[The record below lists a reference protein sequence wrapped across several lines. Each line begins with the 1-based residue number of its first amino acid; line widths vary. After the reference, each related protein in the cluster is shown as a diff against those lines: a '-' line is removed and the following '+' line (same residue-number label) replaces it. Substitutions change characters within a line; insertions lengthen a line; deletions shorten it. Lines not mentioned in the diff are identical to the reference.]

1 MPTSKGKGTGAS
13 NKSSSGGRSSTKSGR
28 GGTPT
33 DSLVAS
39 GGRKKPAAPQIW
51 KCKVDGLRNFMG
63 KNYSKGETVMVL
75 PNTLD
80 GGTRQ
85 ELEKYFELT
94 DSASVTIT
102 SEPVSVH
109 NSKPKPEPELE
120 GVKSDG

>member
-1 MPTSKGKGTGAS
+1 MPTSKGKGKGAS

-51 KCKVDGLRNFMG
+51 KCKADGLRNFMG

-75 PNTLD
+75 PGTLD

-85 ELEKYFELT
+85 EREK
-94 DSASVTIT
+94 
-102 SEPVSVH
+102 
-109 NSKPKPEPELE
+109 
-120 GVKSDG
+120 

>member
-1 MPTSKGKGTGAS
+1 MPTSKGKGKGAS

-39 GGRKKPAAPQIW
+39 GGREKPAAPQIW

-75 PNTLD
+75 PSTLD

-94 DSASVTIT
+94 DSASTTIT
-102 SEPVSVH
+102 SESVAVH
-109 NSKPKPEPELE
+109 NSEPDPEPELE
-120 GVKSDG
+120 GVNSDG